1 MPEDSSQTMHI
12 EVVYALPAS
21 QTLVSLVVAPGT
33 TAIEAVIQS
42 GLLEQHQLP
51 LDAQL
56 AIGIF
61 GKKVRHDTPLQAMD
75 RIEIYRPLIAN
86 AKEARRLRAASQKK
100 SNKQKN

>member
-42 GLLEQHQLP
+42 GLLEQHQLS

-56 AIGIF
+56 AVGIF

-75 RIEIYRPLIAN
+75 RVEIYRPLIAN